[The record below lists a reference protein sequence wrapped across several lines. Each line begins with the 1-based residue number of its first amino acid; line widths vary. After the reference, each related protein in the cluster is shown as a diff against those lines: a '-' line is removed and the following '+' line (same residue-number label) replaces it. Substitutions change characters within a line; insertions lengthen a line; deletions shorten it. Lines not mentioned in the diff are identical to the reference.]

1 MIARIRLLLVFC
13 LLLVAST
20 AAAAAPPNSHVSDQ
34 PIAPGGPD
42 LKTTLEKGLMARRP
56 VEFAFIHRVVW
67 LVNHGKIPISVVET
81 NFLYARRRLPY
92 PMPYF
97 MKTMEIRAQQ
107 LGVNLNVP
115 IAPSSP

>member
-1 MIARIRLLLVFC
+1 MIARFRLLIVLSV
-13 LLLVAST
+13 LLGAST
-20 AAAAAPPNSHVSDQ
+20 AGLAVPPNSHVSDQ

-42 LKTTLEKGLMARRP
+42 LKTTLEKGLLARRP
-56 VEFAFIHRVVW
+56 VELEFIKRVVW

-81 NFLYARRRLPY
+81 NFLYARRKGPY

-107 LGVNLNVP
+107 LGVEIKIP